1 MGVYAG
7 VTDSYLTQ
15 SDQTRVADAVK
26 KYSLWSIGKEGDPG
40 RTPAL
45 DLNFAENKSLVDDV
59 SGSNLITFTRSS
71 AATYVGADGLIS
83 IASTDTPRFDHD
95 PETGESLGLLIEEER
110 TNLVA
115 TSVPSGYNSFNRAT
129 QTTGVTAPDGSTDAR
144 NYNNTG
150 DPSGGGVDYIF
161 TNFSTSF
168 TTGTQY
174 VISIFSTYSGMDIT
188 QGGLASGK
196 WTSVNST
203 QHISYPNGW
212 YRHWRL
218 YEATVDN
225 PNITPQIVISTS
237 ATAQSNQ
244 SLWGMQVEAG
254 SFPTSYIPTSG
265 STVTRAADVASI
277 TGTNFSSWYNTDAST
292 VFWEGN
298 VIAGPFGQYL
308 LWTIQTDGN
317 DRING
322 LQMTRRSNQ
331 GSRFTHYDSTS
342 TADFDLNGPLWTDNS
357 YRKLA
362 GAIGQSSAAFADSG
376 SLIGTDISYQVPSAS
391 DGLDTLFISNGSG
404 GGVSRYNVHIKRLTY
419 WPVRLSNSTLQSL
432 TQ

>member
-1 MGVYAG
+1 MGIEYG
-7 VTDSYLTQ
+7 
-15 SDQTRVADAVK
+15 AVNLYS
-26 KYSLWSIGKEGDPG
+26 KYG
-40 RTPAL
+40 RPSL
-45 DLNFAENKSLVDDV
+45 DLQFSGLKASLTDRVGNV
-59 SGSNLITFTRSS
+59 GVEFTRDTTG
-71 AATYVGADGLIS
+71 TYIGSDGLIKT
-83 IASTDTPRFDHD
+83 AAVDAPRFDHD
-95 PETGESLGLLIEEER
+95 PVTGESLGLLIEESR
-110 TNLVA
+110 VNQFTYSDFGNNIWGAVNISKISTNNA
-115 TSVPSGYNSFNRAT
+115 
-129 QTTGVTAPDGSTDAR
+129 APDGSNTAVLIGNATDGST
-144 NYNNTG
+144 NSFLVYSLNVTG
-150 DPSGGGVDYIF
+150 TEQTF
-161 TNFSTSF
+161 TFYAKAT
-168 TTGTQY
+168 TTGQSAFIDYYDVGTSRARAIINLDDGSVTY
-174 VISIFSTYSGMDIT
+174 VQQIGDGVITSTNVGNGWWRCQLT
-188 QGGLASGK
+188 L
-196 WTSVNST
+196 T
-203 QHISYPNGW
+203 PNGTGV
-212 YRHWRL
+212 YEWRAGN
-218 YEATVDN
+218 YDSGD
-225 PNITPQIVISTS
+225 IYIWG
-237 ATAQSNQ
+237 AQ
-244 SLWGMQVEAG
+244 LEAG

-308 LWTIQTDGN
+308 LWSIQTDGN

-419 WPVRLSNSTLQSL
+419 WPTRLSDSDLQRL
-432 TQ
+432 TE